1 MAHRIAE
8 TVSRLHLR
16 RAKPVRLIDQ
26 GIEQIQ
32 ALIIEGQLKPGDK
45 LPSEN
50 ELSQMMDVSRSSVRE
65 ALRALESNGVIQ
77 VKSGA
82 GAFVSDDAK
91 VLISLNQTI
100 QSLSRRENLVLHL
113 LQVRGAIECLAASLA
128 AKSISESDLSQLYYI
143 LASQESIIRKTP
155 DQEILAELA
164 RLDASFHIAIGRASG
179 NEIIS
184 EITGALLPNF
194 IEDNQAIMSIER
206 GSKLLDEH
214 KEILEAIAH
223 RNPARA
229 EAAMRN
235 HIGRVISEME
245 VFISTDDGKPDVQIG
260 QGST

>member
-16 RAKPVRLIDQ
+16 KAKPIRLFDQ
-26 GIEQIQ
+26 AIEQIRV
-32 ALIIEGQLKPGDK
+32 LIIEGHLKPGDK

-77 VKSGA
+77 VRSGA

-100 QSLSRRENLVLHL
+100 QTLLSRGNLVLQL
-113 LQVRGAIECLAASLA
+113 MQVRGAIECLAASLA
-128 AKSISESDLSQLYYI
+128 AKSISDNDLTELRNI
-143 LASQESIIRKTP
+143 FH
-155 DQEILAELA
+155 DQQTLISGVNADREILAELA
-164 RLDASFHIAIGRASG
+164 RLDANFHIAISKASG

-184 EITGALLPNF
+184 EITDTLLPNF
-194 IEDNQAIMSIER
+194 IEDNQAIMSFEM

-214 KEILEAIAH
+214 Q
-223 RNPARA
+223 RNP
-229 EAAMRN
+229 
-235 HIGRVISEME
+235 G
-245 VFISTDDGKPDVQIG
+245 GL
-260 QGST
+260 

>member
-113 LQVRGAIECLAASLA
+113 VTAQAADA
-128 AKSISESDLSQLYYI
+128 AGTN
-143 LASQESIIRKTP
+143 R
-155 DQEILAELA
+155 
-164 RLDASFHIAIGRASG
+164 
-179 NEIIS
+179 
-184 EITGALLPNF
+184 
-194 IEDNQAIMSIER
+194 
-206 GSKLLDEH
+206 
-214 KEILEAIAH
+214 
-223 RNPARA
+223 
-229 EAAMRN
+229 
-235 HIGRVISEME
+235 
-245 VFISTDDGKPDVQIG
+245 
-260 QGST
+260 QGG